1 MTLTSLLP
9 SLRRTIPDPIT
20 HDRWPEGTVATTS
33 DVVVAGI
40 SLLRLVEVCGTP
52 CVHSGAAV
60 VPGTG
65 GRPSDTA
72 KTAVLVV
79 RITAVAVHASG
90 VPVVATD
97 ARLDHLRLLW
107 SEMRLIARVSTAHSG
122 AVLIAE
128 RSGDADFGLSADVS
142 SVVLPLDL
150 RVGDLL
156 AVPSRPIETTWSL
169 SPHPLTGTDAAPG
182 ADSMSGTDSAPGP
195 GAPLRGLYGT
205 TSRSF
210 RGSQPSWLSELA

>member
-9 SLRRTIPDPIT
+9 SLRRSIPDPIA

-40 SLLRLVEVCGTP
+40 SLRHLVEVCGTP

-60 VPGTG
+60 KPGTG

-72 KTAVLVV
+72 TTAVLVM
-79 RITAVAVHASG
+79 RITAVAVHTSG
-90 VPVVATD
+90 LSVVETD
-97 ARLDHLRLLW
+97 ARLDHLRLVW
-107 SEMRLIARVSTAHSG
+107 SELRLIVRVSTARSG
-122 AVLIAE
+122 AVLLAE
-128 RSGDADFGLSADVS
+128 RPDDPDLARAANVS

-156 AVPSRPIETTWSL
+156 AVPSRPVATTWSL
-169 SPHPLTGTDAAPG
+169 G
-182 ADSMSGTDSAPGP
+182 ARAETSGSA
-195 GAPLRGLYGT
+195 
-205 TSRSF
+205 
-210 RGSQPSWLSELA
+210 PSWLSELA